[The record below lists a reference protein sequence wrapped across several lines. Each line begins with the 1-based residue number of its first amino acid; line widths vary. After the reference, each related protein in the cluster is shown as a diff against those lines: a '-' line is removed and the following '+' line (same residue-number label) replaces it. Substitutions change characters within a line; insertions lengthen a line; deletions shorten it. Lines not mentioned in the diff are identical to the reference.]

1 MFSINT
7 ALIRLMEETET
18 TETTT
23 EETTTSVDLTSK
35 DWWLGK
41 WEDLKE
47 WATTKGVRYL
57 LAFFVMLICLKIID
71 LVCKRFY
78 KRLIK
83 RQADATISKVFVG
96 IASKALKLVVF
107 LMFLAY
113 IGIETA
119 SVSAIIAACS
129 VGLGLAVQGALSN
142 FAGGILIILTR
153 PFRIGDYIEA
163 QGKAG
168 TVEDIHLFYTE
179 VVTVDNV
186 INMIPNGILA
196 NGVITNKSMKDTR
209 RVDEVFPISYDT
221 DFAKAE
227 AIIIDICKKNKLVFT
242 DPAPFCRISNYGDS
256 SIDLTCRVWVK
267 ASDYWDVHFYLLEEV
282 KKAFDLNNI
291 EIPYNKMDLYV
302 INKNQEAPE
311 AIEAPKK
318 VSVKKSTTTKK
329 TATSKK

>member
-1 MFSINT
+1 MFSINNT
-7 ALIRLMEETET
+7 LIRLMEETET
-18 TETTT
+18 TESTTT
-23 EETTTSVDLTSK
+23 EKIKVNLSSK
-35 DWWLGK
+35 EWWLSK
-41 WEDLKE
+41 WEDVKE

-57 LAFFVMLICLKIID
+57 IAFFVMLICLKIID

-83 RQADATISKVFVG
+83 KQADATISKVFIG
-96 IASKALKLVVF
+96 ITSKALKVLVF

-119 SVSAIIAACS
+119 SVSAVIAACS

-179 VVTVDNV
+179 IVTVDNV
-186 INMIPNGILA
+186 VNMIPNGILA
-196 NGVITNKSMKDTR
+196 NGVITNKSVKDTR
-209 RVDEVFPISYDT
+209 RVDEVFPISYAA
-221 DFAKAE
+221 DFKKAE
-227 AIIIDICKKNKLVFT
+227 AIIIDICKKNKLIFS
-242 DPAPFCRISNYGDS
+242 DPAPFCRISNYSDS

-267 ASDYWDVHFYLLEEV
+267 SSDYWDVHFYLLEEV
-282 KKAFDLNNI
+282 KNALDINGI
-291 EIPYNKMDLYV
+291 EIPYNKLDVYLGDKKD
-302 INKNQEAPE
+302 NKPL
-311 AIEAPKK
+311 K
-318 VSVKKSTTTKK
+318 VTRKTSTTKK
-329 TATSKK
+329 TTKK